1 MSRLKVLKTYKMYVG
16 GKFIRTESGRF
27 YALKDKK
34 GKPVANFCLGSRK
47 DVRNTVVAARKAQS
61 GWQERTAFNRSQ
73 ILYRIAEML
82 EAQRDQFIA
91 ELQQEGHSAKK
102 ASALVD
108 IAVDRWVYYAG
119 WCDKYSAV
127 FSSVNPVATGH
138 FNFSQP
144 EAQGVVAVLAPKGP
158 SLVVL
163 TSLIAP
169 VIASGNSVMY
179 LAHEDFPLSACS
191 FAEVINSSD
200 VPGGVINILTGK
212 VDELAS
218 HMAGHMDINGL
229 WYALDDTQQLAELQK
244 IGAENVKRIYSDL
257 PAKDWED
264 ESWESPYLMVPFTET
279 KTTWHPIENI
289 GGASSTY

>member
-16 GKFIRTESGRF
+16 GKFIRTESGR
-27 YALKDKK
+27 YYTLKDEK
-34 GKPVANFCLGSRK
+34 GEALANFCLGSRK
-47 DVRNTVVAARKAQS
+47 DVRNTVVAARKAQG

-82 EAQRDQFIA
+82 EGQRDLFEA
-91 ELQQEGHSAKK
+91 EMKQEGYTSAQSK
-102 ASALVD
+102 SLVD
-108 IAVDRWVYYAG
+108 VAIDRWVYYAG

-138 FNFSQP
+138 FNFSVP
-144 EAQGVVAVLAPKGP
+144 EAQGVVAVIAPKGP

-163 TSLIAP
+163 SSLVAP
-169 VIASGNSVMY
+169 VIASGNSVLY
-179 LAHEDFPLSACS
+179 LADENHPLSACS

-212 VDELAS
+212 SSELES
-218 HMAGHMDINGL
+218 HIAGHMDINAL
-229 WYALDDTQQLAELQK
+229 WYVPSNEADVINIQK
-244 IGAENVKRIYSDL
+244 IAAENVKRVVLDFPSE
-257 PAKDWED
+257 KWED
-264 ESWESPYLMVPFTET
+264 QAWESPYLIHPFTET
-279 KTTWHPIENI
+279 KTTWHPVENI